1 MPTYVLTNTET
12 NETYDEF
19 CSWSKLQTILKDN
32 QHLKKEMTAPA
43 IVGDHV
49 ASGNPSGK
57 GMDGGMKEVF
67 SKIAQS
73 HPNSALSDRF
83 GDGKTVREKK
93 VESVAK
99 KHGII

>member
-32 QHLKKEMTAPA
+32 PHLKKEMTAPA
-43 IVGDHV
+43 IVGDHI

>member
-32 QHLKKEMTAPA
+32 PHLKKEMTAPA

-67 SKIAQS
+67 SRIAQS

-83 GDGKTVREKK
+83 GDGKTIKQKK
-93 VESVAK
+93 SNSLVK

>member
-1 MPTYVLTNTET
+1 
-12 NETYDEF
+12 
-19 CSWSKLQTILKDN
+19 
-32 QHLKKEMTAPA
+32 MTAPA

-67 SKIAQS
+67 GKIAQN
-73 HPNSALSDRF
+73 HPNSPLADRF
-83 GDGKTVREKK
+83 GDGKNVRQKK
-93 VESVAK
+93 VKSVAK

>member
-32 QHLKKEMTAPA
+32 PHLKKEMTAPA
-43 IVGDHV
+43 IVGDHI

-67 SKIAQS
+67 SKIAES

-83 GDGKTVREKK
+83 GDGKTIREKK
-93 VESVAK
+93 VNSIAK